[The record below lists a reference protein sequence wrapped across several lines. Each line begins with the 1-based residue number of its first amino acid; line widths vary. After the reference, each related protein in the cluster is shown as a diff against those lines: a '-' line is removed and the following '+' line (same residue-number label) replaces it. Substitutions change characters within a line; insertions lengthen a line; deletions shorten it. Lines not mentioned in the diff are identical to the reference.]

1 MPGNS
6 IRTDLRPAMWA
17 LWLSILCCSSSEL
30 QAQFDDPN
38 VDPDALPTVPAG
50 FRVSV
55 FAREPLV
62 RQPCSIAFDTQGR
75 LFIGMGPQYRNPTP
89 DTPGDCVVLLQDHDG
104 DGAADH
110 AHTFATGFNAIQ
122 GLAWK
127 GRDLWIANAPDLTV
141 VRDLD
146 GDDTADEYV
155 RIYTDLGNLEHGLHG
170 LNWAPDGR
178 LYMSKGNSKGLT
190 QPGRMAPRPFR
201 DLWGVTAPDGTP
213 DFPEPESFT
222 PETYRRAYHDPA
234 DDWGREG
241 GILRCED
248 GGKQL
253 EIVATGFRNPWDIT
267 ADHGFNWLGTDNDQ
281 TQGDRVIMPFSGAH
295 FGWNHAWSSHWST
308 DAHPPTA
315 PVSGPLFEGSGT
327 GLVYYNAPR
336 FPESWRGG
344 FFINDWLR
352 KTTFFWRPTWDGA
365 LMRPAGG
372 DWVPF
377 VEGGQSLFRPTDLEV
392 GPDGALWI
400 LGWSRGYGAEWND
413 DKLVSEGRVFRVEW
427 TGTATTPRS
436 QAPAAPLKQQSL
448 AQLLDLFSDP
458 IPARRIDAQEELLRR
473 GETARQSLLAALNS
487 ADLSESSE
495 TWIAWTLGRMQ
506 PESLAAD
513 QEFVRWL
520 ASDSPPARSLN
531 LRIQAIRILAD
542 RIHRSAQ
549 PRPLPEIVISNLS
562 HPEPRVRIAAVL
574 AIRETAESTAV
585 KPLLQ
590 ALAVESDPTIVYAG
604 WQTLRRL
611 ATVDD
616 LRVLLGDSR
625 PSMQQAAF
633 LALAESG
640 QMQPAIAESLTAL
653 PIARIW
659 LEKQRS
665 GSEVMQVRGRP
676 LSTSE
681 EARAAGTESAVESA
695 ISLIR
700 GLHAKSTALYQTKP
714 GALRAGALVFSDRD
728 YTFRQ
733 IPDALLNAEYI
744 QTANNDD
751 GSAGADF
758 LTFEA
763 LLPVTVYVALDTRQ
777 QDPPAWLATGFQ
789 KSDMQLQA
797 DHWTLQVYRKDFP
810 AGEITLGGNTNDGTS
825 GGKSHYTIALQPQ
838 IITTPEHEANLTDV
852 IKLSPKGDPGR
863 GEVLFRHP
871 AGPGC
876 FKCHSL
882 DQQRNGFGP
891 ALGDIGRRS
900 AARLIAQSIV
910 EPDAVITEGFQLQ
923 VVVTTEGKQYSG
935 VLLEESGLSVTLGL
949 STGERLVLG
958 KDIIDERRT
967 ERTSAMPSMK
977 SRLSSA
983 EIADLTAFLLTQ
995 QKGVTAPAST
1005 ATEQQPAGVEIQPDR
1020 LLLSDVHGPIGE
1032 FVFND
1037 PQIRRPYLTRLK
1049 TMTGRQVTRNHPPVE
1064 GVDATDHETMHPG
1077 IWLGFGDFAG
1087 TDFWRNL
1094 GTIEHV
1100 RFSDGPQNR
1109 DGVISF
1115 TTESRLLSEQREE
1128 LGTMSNRLR
1137 IHSLPDMRLIV
1148 WEAEFGSST
1157 RDLVF
1162 GDQEEMGFG
1171 ARVATAITEKN
1182 GGQIRNSS
1190 GQTSAATT
1198 WGQAADWCDYSGTV
1212 DGRAMGITLMGDPQ
1226 NFRRSWWHN
1235 RDYGVFVA
1243 NPFGRA
1249 AMKQGAVDRVEVP
1262 RGQTFRLRFGAVL
1275 HDGPDYSPHAAWEH
1289 FLKRVQPPSTK

>member
-1 MPGNS
+1 MPGHS
-6 IRTDLRPAMWA
+6 IRTDLRPAVWG
-17 LWLSILCCSSSEL
+17 LLLFTLCCSGSEL
-30 QAQFDDPN
+30 HAQFDDPN

-62 RQPCSIAFDTQGR
+62 RQPCSMAFDTQGR

-89 DTPGDCVVLLQDHDG
+89 ETPGDSVVLLQDHDG
-104 DGAADH
+104 DGTADR

-127 GRDLWIANAPDLTV
+127 GRDLWVANAPDLTV

-281 TQGDRVIMPFSGAH
+281 TQGDRVFMPFPGAH

-308 DAHPPTA
+308 TPHLPTA

-327 GLVYYNAPR
+327 GLVYYNTSG

-365 LMRPAGG
+365 LLRPAGG

-377 VEGGQSLFRPTDLEV
+377 VEGGQSLFRPTDLEI

-400 LGWSRGYGAEWND
+400 LGWSRGYGAEWKNGE
-413 DKLVSEGRVFRVEW
+413 LASEGRVFRVEW
-427 TGTATTPRS
+427 TGTGTTPQN
-436 QAPAAPLKQQSL
+436 QAPTAPLTEQSV
-448 AQLLDLFSDP
+448 AQLLELFSDP

-473 GETARQSLLAALNS
+473 GDAVKPALQIALETAGV
-487 ADLSESSE
+487 SESAE
-495 TWIAWTLGRMQ
+495 TWIAWTLGRMH
-506 PESLAAD
+506 PESEVLD
-513 QEFVRWL
+513 QDFAGWL
-520 ASDSPPARSLN
+520 NNASTPARSLN

-549 PRPLPEIVISNLS
+549 SRPLTAVVLNSLTDT
-562 HPEPRVRIAAVL
+562 EPRIRFAAVL
-574 AIRETAESTAV
+574 AIRETSETIAV
-585 KPLLQ
+585 PRLLQ
-590 ALAVESDPTIVYAG
+590 AIAAESDPTVSYAA

-611 ATVDD
+611 TTADD
-616 LRVLLGDSR
+616 LRILLGDSR
-625 PSMQQAAF
+625 PAVQQAAF
-633 LALAESG
+633 LALAEAG
-640 QMQPAIAESLTAL
+640 RMQRSVAQRLSAL
-653 PIARIW
+653 PVAGVW
-659 LEKQRS
+659 LDKQRS
-665 GSEVMQVRGRP
+665 GTEILQVRGRP
-676 LSTSE
+676 LSTS
-681 EARAAGTESAVESA
+681 AAMPSGETDTAPQTE

-700 GLHAKSTALYQTKP
+700 KLRSKGSGAYQTQP
-714 GALRAGALVFSDRD
+714 GALRPGALIFTDRD
-728 YTFRQ
+728 YTFRDV
-733 IPDALLNAEYI
+733 PDALLNAEYI
-744 QTANNDD
+744 RTSNNDD
-751 GSAGADF
+751 GSSGADF
-758 LTFEA
+758 LSFEA
-763 LLPVTVYVALDTRQ
+763 LLPVTVSVALDTRQ
-777 QDPPAWLATGFQ
+777 QDLPAWLAAGFQ
-789 KSDMQLQA
+789 PSDLQLQA
-797 DHWTLQVYRKDFP
+797 DHWTLQVYRRNFP
-810 AGEITLGGNTNDGTS
+810 AGVITLGGNTNNGVS
-825 GGKSHYTIALQPQ
+825 GGKSNYTLVIQPWNAS
-838 IITTPEHEANLTDV
+838 TPESSTNLNDV
-852 IKLSPKGDPGR
+852 IKLLPTGDAER
-863 GEVLFRHP
+863 GEILFHHP

-876 FKCHSL
+876 FRCHSL
-882 DQQRNGFGP
+882 TAQQNGFGP
-891 ALGDIGRRS
+891 ALQDIGRRS
-900 AARLIAQSIV
+900 AARLIAQSIA

-923 VVVTTEGKQYSG
+923 VIVTTEGKQYAG

-949 STGERLVLG
+949 SSGERVVLG
-958 KDIIDERRT
+958 RELIEERRT
-967 ERTSAMPSMK
+967 ERTSAMPTMK
-977 SRLSSA
+977 TRLSSA
-983 EIADLTAFLLTQ
+983 DMADLTTFLLAQ
-995 QKGVTAPAST
+995 QGPSAST
-1005 ATEQQPAGVEIQPDR
+1005 PRKPAEQRGAHVETLSDR
-1020 LLLSDVHGPIGE
+1020 LRLADEYGPIGE
-1032 FVFND
+1032 FVFGD
-1037 PQIRRPYLTRLK
+1037 PEIRRPYLTQLE
-1049 TMTGRQVTRNHPPVE
+1049 TISGRQVTRNHPPVE
-1064 GVDATDHETMHPG
+1064 GIDAVDHQTMHPG
-1077 IWLGFGDFAG
+1077 LWLGFGDFSG
-1087 TDFWRNL
+1087 TDFWRNQ
-1094 GTIEHV
+1094 GTIAHRE
-1100 RFSDGPQNR
+1100 FSESPQIR

-1115 TTESRLLSEQREE
+1115 TTESRLLNPQQEE
-1128 LGTMSNRLR
+1128 LGTMTNRLR
-1137 IHSLPDMRLIV
+1137 IHSQPDMRLIV

-1171 ARVATAITEKN
+1171 ARVASAITEKS
-1182 GGQIRNSS
+1182 GGQIRNSA

-1249 AMKQGAVDRVEVP
+1249 AMKQGAVDRVVVP

-1275 HDGPDYSPHAAWEH
+1275 HDGPDYSPEAAWEH
-1289 FLKRVQPPSTK
+1289 FLKLTQPPATK